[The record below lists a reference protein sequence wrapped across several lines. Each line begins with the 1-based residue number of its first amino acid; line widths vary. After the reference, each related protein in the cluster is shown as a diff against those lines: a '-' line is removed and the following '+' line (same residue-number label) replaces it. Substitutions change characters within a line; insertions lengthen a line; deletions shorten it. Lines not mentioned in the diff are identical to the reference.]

1 MHQTIQQ
8 KRAILDVL
16 RQRAQIARDEF
27 NAKPR
32 FVVVPH
38 QNNLFGVV
46 DRQTGVER
54 AEVAGHNSACQ
65 AAQSFENVADFSHAA
80 QLTAG
85 NVARWMF
92 RWTVVLG
99 LTLAAF
105 AFYGAHQ

>member
-1 MHQTIQQ
+1 MNQTIQQ
-8 KRAILDVL
+8 RRDILNGLRERAN
-16 RQRAQIARDEF
+16 QARAEF

-46 DRQTGVER
+46 DRHTGVER

-65 AAQSFENVADFSHAA
+65 AAQSFENVADFTQAA
-80 QLTAG
+80 QVTVG

-92 RWTVVLG
+92 RWTAVLG

-105 AFYGAHQ
+105 AFYGMHQ

>member
-16 RQRAQIARDEF
+16 RQRAQAARADF

-54 AEVAGHNSACQ
+54 AEVAGHNSACR
-65 AAQSFENVADFSHAA
+65 AAESFENVANFTKAA
-80 QLTAG
+80 QVTVG
-85 NVARWMF
+85 NFAQLML
-92 RWTVVLG
+92 RWTVILCAILTGFVVLG
-99 LTLAAF
+99 
-105 AFYGAHQ
+105 YVS